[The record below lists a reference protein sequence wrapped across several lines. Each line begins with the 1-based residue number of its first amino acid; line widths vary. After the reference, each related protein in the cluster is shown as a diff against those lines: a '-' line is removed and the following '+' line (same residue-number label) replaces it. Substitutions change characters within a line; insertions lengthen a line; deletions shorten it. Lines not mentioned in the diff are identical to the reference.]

1 MNRKY
6 EMAGHLFE
14 VSGEKLCE
22 AVARIEGFRPFEV
35 AEGEPVF
42 HFQEGNVDDVPEM
55 TKVEYTLEYE
65 GVKGTFGRTAEGF
78 RLNLLPET
86 EGAFDIWCREG
97 ETVVYLGG
105 NWSMLLYRFALWVAY
120 GLMTLQRDTLA
131 VHSSCIVYQ
140 GKAVLFLGESGT
152 GKSTHT
158 RLWREHIEGAA
169 LLNDD
174 SPMIR
179 VEEGRVWA
187 YGSAWSGKTP
197 CYKQE
202 RYELAACVRLSQAP
216 YNKIQK
222 LSVLQAYG
230 AIHPS
235 CAPEFAYDDVLYNHV
250 SRMIGQILSVVPC
263 YHLACLPDREAAL
276 LSCHTLFPCE
286 G

>member
-6 EMAGHLFE
+6 QIAGHLFE
-14 VSGEKLCE
+14 VSGEKLCD
-22 AVARIEGFRPFEV
+22 AVARIEGFCPFEV

-42 HFQEGNVDDVPEM
+42 GFQEGKVTDVPEM
-55 TKVEYTLEYE
+55 AKVEYTLEYE

-78 RLNLLPET
+78 RLNLQPEA
-86 EGAFDIWCREG
+86 EGAFDVWCRKG

-120 GLMTLQRDTLA
+120 GLMALQRDTLA

-140 GKAVLFLGESGT
+140 NKAVLFLGESGT

-158 RLWREHIEGAA
+158 RLWREHIEGAV

-179 VEEGRVWA
+179 VEAGKVWA

-202 RYELAACVRLSQAP
+202 RYELVGCVRLSQAP
-216 YNKIQK
+216 FNQIRK

-235 CAPEFAYDDVLYNHV
+235 CAPEFAYDEVLYDEV
-250 SRMIGQILSVVPC
+250 SQIIGQILSVVPC
-263 YHLACLPDREAAL
+263 YHLACLPDREAAM
-276 LSCHTLFPCE
+276 LSCQTLFPCE